1 MSSFSSS
8 RRAGR
13 EACFYGAQRDHP
25 SPRRSSHT
33 QSGCF
38 KICVR
43 PTAKASSLFLSPF
56 ARQFLVLS
64 LEDARSILED
74 TPELFTSAI
83 YGKARALAHFE
94 PIVSFRFF
102 IAIQSEYRKPS
113 DSIPT
118 SGLIATRTGIAIP
131 TLQRWA
137 CRLPGASCR
146 QPVRRILAACI
157 AGAWHF
163 EERRW
168 HDARSS
174 VARADGA
181 RSVQIEILPHA
192 RT

>member
-33 QSGCF
+33 RSGCF

-74 TPELFTSAI
+74 TPELFTPAI
-83 YGKARALAHFE
+83 DGKARALAHFE
-94 PIVSFRFF
+94 PIVSLIIRGSKRAPRRDFNER
-102 IAIQSEYRKPS
+102 ILETDRRQHNLAENWNALLLAKRKPLS
-113 DSIPT
+113 
-118 SGLIATRTGIAIP
+118 
-131 TLQRWA
+131 Q
-137 CRLPGASCR
+137 
-146 QPVRRILAACI
+146 AALTI
-157 AGAWHF
+157 
-163 EERRW
+163 
-168 HDARSS
+168 
-174 VARADGA
+174 
-181 RSVQIEILPHA
+181 
-192 RT
+192 